1 MKKISKKNSAKTSQ
15 KQYLFLI
22 GIKPT
27 RIFTPPIPI
36 ASFREIDKFFT
47 DAIFSF
53 EQSRF

>member
-1 MKKISKKNSAKTSQ
+1 MKKIPKKNSAKISQ

-27 RIFTPPIPI
+27 RIFTPIPI